1 MIRKKQ
7 LTASFT
13 AAFLVSLAFFASASA
28 QTTTYSA
35 TVTADTL
42 FVRSGPGTSYGKV
55 DHLAKGAVVKVYE
68 QTKNWSR
75 IGSGK
80 RWVMST
86 YLTKT
91 KTVKTA
97 AISPAAAAAKNA
109 PAGCLQAVLEAN
121 TYCKSVA
128 SGCPSWSTTPKCL
141 EANQK
146 CEDRQKIAFQQCP
159 QN

>member
-1 MIRKKQ
+1 MYHKKHIVIAAIAV
-7 LTASFT
+7 LAS
-13 AAFLVSLAFFASASA
+13 LVFISAVSA
-28 QTTTYSA
+28 KTTTFSA

-42 FVRSGPGTSYGKV
+42 YVRSGPGKSYDKV
-55 DHLAKGAVVKVYE
+55 GHLEKGATVKVYE

-75 IGSGK
+75 IGTGK
-80 RWVMST
+80 KWVMT
-86 YLTKT
+86 AYLTKT

-97 AISPAAAAAKNA
+97 SISPTAAAAKGA
-109 PAGCLQAVLEAN
+109 PAGCLQAVAEAN

-128 SGCPSWSTTPKCL
+128 SGCPSWSTTPQCL

-146 CEDRQKIAFQQCP
+146 CEDRQQIAFQQCP